1 MLRAQGKQITMA
13 PDDAGYG
20 ARHIITLRRKL
31 GMVLAPRRGRMP
43 TPAQLEWACARWPR
57 KSRCAATI
65 RITPHAI
72 EMIKEVPPVG
82 NRGNVPASLM
92 SADKKYSK
100 QGLAHGTVYRRL
112 LKNKPFIT
120 ITGFR
125 KAMPAHPTPHELPSA
140 KTVARIQTFLD
151 GFEFMRGVSNMR
163 HQASGAVPVMPA
175 MNVGEAM
182 LAHLHSTM
190 QAAPAACRMERR

>member
-1 MLRAQGKQITMA
+1 MTWILLNDFQSRTQAQVLNFGHMHYHSRKARSTFHHSQTTQNQ
-13 PDDAGYG
+13 AGSTPCS
-20 ARHIITLRRKL
+20 RN
-31 GMVLAPRRGRMP
+31 LAGHQDYTEP
-43 TPAQLEWACARWPR
+43 
-57 KSRCAATI
+57 
-65 RITPHAI
+65 
-72 EMIKEVPPVG
+72 
-82 NRGNVPASLM
+82 
-92 SADKKYSK
+92 
-100 QGLAHGTVYRRL
+100 
-112 LKNKPFIT
+112 KNKPFIT

-175 MNVGEAM
+175 MDVGEAM